1 MEINSSIPVK
11 GMNLDSIT
19 SQKGDGIY
27 SLMFNGITESDDHKY
42 TASNEPANIKLV
54 NLPDGYFLIGHVRIG
69 NNRIIV
75 FLVNPDENKSQIG
88 YFDYVENPLLDSQLA
103 AATTLSQVADYLSTT
118 QGQYNQLV
126 YSTEA
131 NQVSKVSDDTADSYY
146 ANVAIDSTPIPSY
159 PSPSGNIESGTLIT
173 SSVKCNC
180 LNFKITSP
188 IFHAV
193 YKPNL
198 CNDRIYWTDGLN
210 PPRYLIIDNI
220 EGTDPSV
227 SNLQRVTANDGTAYC
242 PPTEFLN
249 ELDCSKIRI
258 FRLTNQPD
266 IDIVDI
272 QENGSLMVGSY
283 QFAIAYTDKENNRLT
298 RFFDITNPVIINE
311 DSYALPFAAVQ
322 GAPYNLFSTKS
333 IKMKISNFDPKYS
346 HYQLGIIENLNGS
359 KNIFQ
364 LGPYPTDKTEY
375 IYTGNEQQKQRLSF
389 DEFYQQRP
397 VYETADIMSTAG
409 DKLLLGGLTTNPLPN
424 LQRIANKIKL
434 NWQTIAVPYLLP
446 EYSYKGGAFTANYRG
461 YMRGE
466 VYPFGIVF
474 EFEDGTNSPVYHIP
488 GRKSTLYDEDLLTD
502 SNNKDLIQNDPCV
515 TDSFP
520 RWKIY
525 DTSEIDETFSEY
537 EDLVNGN
544 IGNDALV
551 TSGEYLYKETVT
563 ETIDIAANKAFVIDV
578 KQDNST
584 LIDAT
589 SGNVFVFSSNNSSI
603 DIGQIKLT
611 KKTTSP
617 RNSVKINILY
627 KYPEQS
633 PTTVLVG
640 QQKDA
645 STYTSLQTIVEEDF
659 VNFDNTNAEG
669 SASIREKLYVHGF
682 VVEITYGN
690 TTTTGSGE
698 GSEYI
703 QFALDK
709 AFNIL
714 RQGKI
719 SVNYNSKSLL
729 VLDKPFITGYIAS
742 NASNTSDPIRT
753 FKLTTTC
760 DNIAWRVPGTYLL
773 DINITLG
780 DEQLLD
786 SLILST
792 VNLYA
797 SSATNYIINENIKS
811 LIPSAST
818 VTKTNSTYSSKNFTS
833 TIITDPNNPNSTI
846 QTDVWTGSVT
856 ISTAW
861 ELTLQNYIAA
871 PNLVKKILQ
880 CDKIPHQRGT
890 FAYWESTERYPCDE
904 NVWGDLAGQPIRHHK
919 FPDVST
925 VSHFNTLKS
934 INNEVYENLNEDIAF
949 IYPIGIAVDH
959 ASIVNAF
966 ITALKNPT
974 NYPNITKEQIS
985 KIKGYKIVRGN
996 RVNDAAIVARGLLY
1010 DVWQHDKK
1018 LGKDFSKTF
1027 YYSNYPY
1034 NDLRPDPFI
1043 STGSG
1048 HYDITDYSKQSSYI
1062 SSNSIKHPYHTNA
1075 GYGSKNDRYTFLS
1088 PETSFAK
1095 PKIDGYLVL
1104 NQEQTGLSYGHY
1116 VPVTD
1121 HAKYQRLRAPG
1132 YLWSF
1137 VLANTISLISSLQIG
1152 TSSKIDLAGYVGTII
1167 PNRDKIRDLMKL
1179 GIPLTNF
1186 AYQYT
1191 SVGFYNTFVAINTPG
1206 NTRRRIDIIQYLRK
1220 DIENVGDKYQFNNLD
1235 REHSLY
1241 IKLND
1246 TLPSPST
1253 LDQSRYKWT
1262 DITSIN
1268 SPTKIVTKP
1277 ISSYYA
1283 SIKRDLPDQYGLI
1296 STVQYCY
1303 TGIKY
1308 IYDQIAL
1315 QGAINNVVN
1324 DSGEVAPYVN
1334 TDIYGKVVF
1343 GAGQEKDTIYGGDI
1357 FIGRFAVK
1365 RKHNYFLSNR
1375 RKFPDGTDVNYS
1387 DVPNVGY
1394 PTYFFDT
1401 MTRLQ
1406 SDDEGETGT
1415 QKVKNFDA
1423 TAAATIN
1430 EANDNIGQGTN
1441 NQIAGTSGIR
1451 SGSRNTLLALKN
1463 IFRNLQNRPNDYFDY
1478 PINNP
1483 NTTKVGEFGQI
1494 YIHSYGVPYFFVES
1508 TINVDLRHR
1517 GTNAWE
1523 DFYPH
1528 TEPDIPDTWLQEDI
1542 KYDEYFGY
1550 NRDFSAQNTDNPFLP
1565 LQLNYNPLENCFDY
1579 MPNRVAYSQQSN
1591 YDELMDNFLLFRVN
1605 DYADFGYDYGYLR
1618 NIAFLPGDK
1627 TLIQFENG
1635 SKLFSSFATLEPSNS
1650 TKPIYL
1656 GSGTL
1661 FQQGIALSDS
1671 EVGYAGNQNRAFI
1684 LTELGAIWLDV
1695 NRGSVFSFAGGINEI
1710 SLNNKNWFK
1719 SNLPFNILKDFPL
1732 VYTNNPYHNVNP
1744 IGITMAYDNKYQRVI
1759 ITKHDYKVRRDL
1771 DNVQITY
1778 DVNNMVF
1785 KESQFNT
1792 EVSLKDTNY
1801 FINKSWTISYSFM
1814 NKEWISFHSYV
1825 PNAYIS
1831 LNQRFLSTNIS
1842 NNIQSFWTHNQTN
1855 KVYQVVYGSLV
1866 EYILEFPYYYKGST
1880 EILGSVMM
1888 YSECLR
1894 YSGQDDYYQN
1904 LSYFFNKAVIWN
1916 KYQTTGLLNLVW
1928 DDPNDDTLAIDYP
1941 QYNNTSINI
1950 LYSSKDDSYT
1960 FNHVWNVVSSNIN
1973 VWTESLSSPI
1983 IKSVG
1988 ATQTDYQKPQ
1998 DEMDRMRGKESFV
2011 RMIQDAEWKYK
2022 FKVYLQLEKNNPS
2035 IY

>member
-27 SLMFNGITESDDHKY
+27 SLMFNGLTESDDHKY

-54 NLPDGYFLIGHVRIG
+54 NLPDGYFLIGHVRIR
-69 NNRIIV
+69 NSRIVV
-75 FLVNPDENKSQIG
+75 FLVNPAENKSEIG
-88 YFDYVENPLLDSQLA
+88 YFDYVENPTLDKN
-103 AATTLSQVADYLSTT
+103 LSEAITFEDVASLLSTA
-118 QGQYNQLV
+118 QGSYTQLV
-126 YSTEA
+126 YSTESNYSA
-131 NQVSKVSDDTADSYY
+131 KVSNDTANEYFDNISSE
-146 ANVAIDSTPIPSY
+146 NPPSSVLPY
-159 PSPSGNIESGTLIT
+159 PSPDASVETENAIT
-173 SSVKCNC
+173 FDVKCNC

-188 IFHAV
+188 IYHAV
-193 YKPNL
+193 YKPNI
-198 CNDRIYWTDGLN
+198 CDDRIYWTDGLN
-210 PPRYLIIDNI
+210 PPRYLIVDNI
-220 EGTDPSV
+220 EGTEPFV
-227 SNLQRVTANDGTAYC
+227 STKQRVTANDGTAYC

-249 ELDCSKIRI
+249 ELDCGKIRI
-258 FRLTNQPD
+258 FSLMSQPD

-283 QFAIAYTDKENNRLT
+283 QFAIAYVDKTNNRLT

-311 DSYALPFAAVQ
+311 DSYALPFAVVQ

-333 IKMKISNFDPKYS
+333 IKMKISNFDPKYT

-364 LGPYPTDKTEY
+364 LGPYPTDRTEF

-409 DKLLLGGLTTNPLPN
+409 DKLLIGGLSTNPLPN
-424 LQRIANKIKL
+424 LQRVANNIKL
-434 NWQTIAVPYLLP
+434 NWQTIAIPYLLP
-446 EYSYKGGAFTANYRG
+446 EYSYKGGAFASNYRG

-488 GRKSTLYDEDLLTD
+488 GRKSTSYDEELLTD
-502 SNNKDLIQNDPCV
+502 TNNKDLIQNDPCV

-525 DTSEIDETFSEY
+525 DTSTIDQTFSEY
-537 EDLVNGN
+537 DDLINGN
-544 IGNDALV
+544 IGDDSLV

-563 ETIDIAANKAFVIDV
+563 ETINIAANKAFIIDV
-578 KQDNST
+578 KQDTDT
-584 LIDAT
+584 LIDNT
-589 SGNVFVFSSNNSSI
+589 SDNVFVFLSNNSPI
-603 DIGQIKLT
+603 DVGQIKLT
-611 KKTTSP
+611 KKSTNP
-617 RNSVKINILY
+617 RNTIKITIVY
-627 KYPEQS
+627 KYPGQAPNVVFVGEQKNLDNY
-633 PTTVLVG
+633 V
-640 QQKDA
+640 
-645 STYTSLQTIVEEDF
+645 SLQTIVEEDF
-659 VNFDNTNAEG
+659 AYFENGNLG
-669 SASIREKLYVHGF
+669 SLYEELYVYGF
-682 VVEITYGN
+682 TVEITYGTS
-690 TTTTGSGE
+690 TTNGNGQ

-719 SVNYNSKSLL
+719 SVNWNSKPLI
-729 VLDKPFITGYIAS
+729 VLDKPFITGYLAS
-742 NASNTSDPIRT
+742 TPDNTVDPIRT
-753 FKLTTTC
+753 FKLTTKC
-760 DNIAWRVPGTYLL
+760 DNIAWRVPGNYLL
-773 DINITLG
+773 DINVTLG

-811 LIPSAST
+811 LIPFAST

-846 QTDVWTGSVT
+846 NTDVWTGSVT

-880 CDKIPHQRGT
+880 CDKIPHQKGT

-904 NVWGDLAGQPIRHHK
+904 DVWGSLSGQAIRHHK
-919 FPDVST
+919 FPDVSKI
-925 VSHFNTLKS
+925 SHFNTLKAL
-934 INNEVYENLNEDIAF
+934 NKEVYENLNEDIAF

-959 ASIVNAF
+959 ASVVNAF
-966 ITALKNPT
+966 ITALKDPT
-974 NYPNITKEQIS
+974 NYPNITKEQVS

-996 RVNDAAIVARGLLY
+996 RVNDASIVARGLLY

-1043 STGSG
+1043 STGDG

-1062 SSNSIKHPYHTNA
+1062 TSNSIKHPYHTGA

-1095 PKIDGYLVL
+1095 PKIDGYLIL

-1116 VPVTD
+1116 VPVAD
-1121 HAKYQRLRAPG
+1121 HAKYQRLRGPG

-1167 PNRDKIRDLMKL
+1167 PNRDRIRDLMKL
-1179 GIPLTNF
+1179 GIPFTNF
-1186 AYQYT
+1186 TYQYN
-1191 SVGFYNTFVAINTPG
+1191 SVGFYNTFSPVTTEG

-1241 IKLND
+1241 IKVND

-1253 LDQSRYKWT
+1253 VDQSRYKWT

-1296 STVQYCY
+1296 STVQYCF
-1303 TGIKY
+1303 TGVKY
-1308 IYDQIAL
+1308 YFDQIAL
-1315 QGAINNVVN
+1315 QGGINNILNSTDV
-1324 DSGEVAPYVN
+1324 EIAPYEN
-1334 TDIYGKVVF
+1334 TDVYGKLVF

-1406 SDDEGETGT
+1406 SDDEGETST
-1415 QKVKNFDA
+1415 QKVKNFEEDA
-1423 TAAATIN
+1423 STTIN
-1430 EANDNIGQGTN
+1430 EANSDIGQNGGNTT
-1441 NQIAGTSGIR
+1441 AGTSGIR
-1451 SGSRNTLLALKN
+1451 LGARRTLLSLKN
-1463 IFRNLQNRPNDYFDY
+1463 IFRNLQNKPNDYFDY

-1483 NTTKVGEFGQI
+1483 NTSKIGEFGQI
-1494 YIHSYGVPYFFVES
+1494 YLHSYGIPYFFVES
-1508 TINVDLRHR
+1508 IINVDLRHR

-1528 TEPDIPDTWLQEDI
+1528 TEPDIPDTWLEEDI
-1542 KYDEYFGY
+1542 KYDEFFGY
-1550 NRDFSAQNTDNPFLP
+1550 NRDFSAQNTDNPFIP
-1565 LQLNYNPLENCFDY
+1565 LQLNYNPLEDCFDY
-1579 MPNRVAYSQQSN
+1579 MPNRVAYSQQAN
-1591 YDELMDNFLLFRVN
+1591 FDELMDNYLLFRVN
-1605 DYADFGYDYGYLR
+1605 DYADFGYDYGYLK

-1627 TLIQFENG
+1627 TLIQFENAT
-1635 SKLFSSFATLEPSNS
+1635 KVFSSFSTLEPANS

-1661 FQQGIALSDS
+1661 FQQGITLSDS

-1684 LTELGAIWLDV
+1684 LTELGVVWLDV
-1695 NRGSVFSFAGGINEI
+1695 KRGSVFSFGGGINEI

-1719 SNLPFNILKDFPL
+1719 SNLPFNIIKDFPEM
-1732 VYTNNPYHNVNP
+1732 YTDNPFHNDNP
-1744 IGITMAYDNKYQRVI
+1744 VGITMAYDNKYQRVI
-1759 ITKHDYKVRRDL
+1759 ITKHDYKVRRDI
-1771 DNVQITY
+1771 DATITY
-1778 DVNNMVF
+1778 DITTKTF
-1785 KESQFNT
+1785 KESVGNT
-1792 EVSLKDTNY
+1792 TITLKNTSY
-1801 FINKSWTISYSFM
+1801 FINKSWTISYSFL
-1814 NKEWISFHSYV
+1814 NKEWISFHSYT

-1842 NNIQSFWTHNQTN
+1842 GTTQSFWTHNQTN

-1866 EYILEFPYYYKGST
+1866 EYILEFPYYAKGAT
-1880 EILGSVMM
+1880 NILGSIMM
-1888 YSECLR
+1888 YSESLR
-1894 YSGQDDYYQN
+1894 YSGQDDYAQN
-1904 LSYFFNKAVIWN
+1904 LSYFFNKCVIWN
-1916 KYQTTGLLNLVW
+1916 KYQTTGLLNLIW

-1941 QYNNTSINI
+1941 VYNSSSINI

-1960 FNHVWNVVSSNIN
+1960 FNHIWNVLNAGKG
-1973 VWTESLSSPI
+1973 VWAESLTNPI
-1983 IKSVG
+1983 IKG
-1988 ATQTDYQKPQ
+1988 LNLTTEEYAKPQ

-2022 FKVYLQLEKNNPS
+2022 FKVYLQVEKENPS